1 MKIDQDLAL
10 VEKTDYRN
18 KILSQK
24 DLYDV
29 LPFGKTKIKQ
39 LIASKQLPLFKIGK
53 DYVTTYNILEDWI
66 REHIGD
72 EIYYWNKNTLQP

>member
-24 DLYDV
+24 DMYDV

-72 EIYYWNKNTLQP
+72 EIYY

>member
-24 DLYDV
+24 DLYNV

-66 REHIGD
+66 REHIGE
-72 EIYYWNKNTLQP
+72 EIYY

>member
-29 LPFGKTKIKQ
+29 LPFGKTKIQQ
-39 LIASKQLPLFKIGK
+39 LIASNQLPLLKIGK

>member
-1 MKIDQDLAL
+1 MKTDQDLAL

-29 LPFGKTKIKQ
+29 LPFGKTKIQQ

-72 EIYYWNKNTLQP
+72 EIYY

>member
-1 MKIDQDLAL
+1 MSYLIQNEVIKDLAL

-72 EIYYWNKNTLQP
+72 EIYY

>member
-1 MKIDQDLAL
+1 MKTDQDLAL

-24 DLYDV
+24 DMYDV

-39 LIASKQLPLFKIGK
+39 LIASEQLPLFKIGK

-72 EIYYWNKNTLQP
+72 EIYY

>member
-24 DLYDV
+24 DMYDV

>member
-1 MKIDQDLAL
+1 MKTDQDLAL
-10 VEKTDYRN
+10 VERTDYRN

-24 DLYDV
+24 DLYDI

-72 EIYYWNKNTLQP
+72 EIYY